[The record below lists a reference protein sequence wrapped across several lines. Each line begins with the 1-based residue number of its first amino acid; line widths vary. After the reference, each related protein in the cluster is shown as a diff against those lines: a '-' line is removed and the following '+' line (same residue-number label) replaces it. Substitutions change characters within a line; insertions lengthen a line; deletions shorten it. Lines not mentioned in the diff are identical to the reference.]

1 MRIVFTDLDG
11 TLLDHSDYSW
21 EAAKPAIETL
31 RRRNIPW
38 IFATSKTRAEVE
50 HWRAIVGNEHPF
62 VVENGGAAFLPS
74 GYFEWAIHGASGRNG
89 YQVLEWG
96 VPYDKLV
103 SALQS
108 AARESR
114 CGIRGF
120 HQMDAR
126 EVAEVCD
133 LPLEQAALARQ
144 REYDEP
150 FLILQPGR
158 AGRLLAAIEEQGLS
172 WTRGGRFW
180 HIAGRCD
187 KAVAVVALRN
197 LYERA
202 NGKVVT
208 IGLGDSLNDAAFLG
222 VVDVPVLVR
231 SRHVAGLKARIRN
244 GLVTRRP
251 GPAGW
256 NEAVSALVQG

>member
-1 MRIVFTDLDG
+1 MRVVFTDLDG
-11 TLLDHSDYSW
+11 TLLDHADSSW
-21 EAAKPAIETL
+21 LAAKPAVESL
-31 RRRNIPW
+31 RRRRIPW
-38 IFATSKTRAEVE
+38 ILTTSKTRAEVE
-50 HWRAIVGNEHPF
+50 HWRAVLGNQHPF

-74 GYFEWAIHGASGRNG
+74 GYFEWQIQGASRRNG
-89 YQVLEWG
+89 CQVLEWG
-96 VPYDKLV
+96 APYDKLV

-120 HQMDAR
+120 HQMDTR
-126 EVAEVCD
+126 EVAEVCN

-150 FLILQPGR
+150 FLILQPDR
-158 AGRLLAAIEEQGLS
+158 AGCLLAAIEEQGLS
-172 WTRGGRFW
+172 WTRGDRFW

-208 IGLGDSLNDAAFLG
+208 IGLGDSLNDAGFLG

-231 SRHVAGLKARIRN
+231 SRHLAALKARVRN
-244 GLVTRRP
+244 GRVTRLP

-256 NEAVSALVQG
+256 NEALSALMRR